1 MLHRCLNGS
10 IIPSERPGH
19 FMMERWNPLQGHV
32 GIISAFNF
40 PVAVYFWNLALS
52 LVCGNTVSS
61 TISYC
66 KLACTIHSY
75 NYYTLY
81 WHAVNVHD

>member
-1 MLHRCLNGS
+1 MLYRCLNGS

-61 TISYC
+61 TTLHY

-75 NYYTLY
+75 CY
-81 WHAVNVHD
+81 HRA